1 MPVCQFQHQRL
12 STAYYNLLA
21 LLVKQHRNDLSRY
34 HHFGGYMTR
43 IVVDAMGSDNYPEPD
58 VQGAVLAAREYG
70 VEIILV
76 GDASKIQP
84 ILDSVGAAALPIRV
98 IHAAEMLTMNDKGD
112 DLVMKARHKEAQ
124 NSMAV
129 GLDLVKNGEADA
141 FVTAGNTGAAM
152 VTSLFRLGRIRG
164 VDRPAL
170 AGPFPTAT
178 GICSVVDIGAN
189 PDCKPENLLQF
200 AIMGSVFAERV
211 RGVKNPRVGLISN
224 GEEAGKGSELVKEA
238 YPLLANAKLNFIGNV
253 EGKEIFNGHAD
264 VAVTDGFTGNVFLK
278 STEAVA
284 KLLIEK
290 IRESIRGGGPLAMVG
305 GALIRPAMGKVRKLL
320 DPSEE
325 GAAPLLGVNGL
336 VFIGHGRSDA
346 FAIKSAVRVAKEAA
360 EAKVLDA
367 IKFAIEESLKK

>member
-1 MPVCQFQHQRL
+1 
-12 STAYYNLLA
+12 
-21 LLVKQHRNDLSRY
+21 
-34 HHFGGYMTR
+34 MTR
-43 IVVDAMGSDNYPEPD
+43 IAVDAMGSDNFPVPD
-58 VQGAVLAAREYG
+58 VEGAVMAAREYG
-70 VEIILV
+70 VEIVLV
-76 GDASKIQP
+76 GDAARIQP
-84 ILDSVGAAALPIRV
+84 VLDSASPGNLHIRV
-98 IHAAEMLTMNDKGD
+98 HHAPEVLTMHDKGE
-112 DLVMKARHKEAQ
+112 DLVMKARHKDAQ

-129 GLDLVKNGEADA
+129 GIDLVKRGEADA
-141 FVTAGNTGAAM
+141 FVTAGNTGAGM
-152 VTSLFRLGRIRG
+152 VTALFRLGRIRG

-170 AGPFPTAT
+170 AGPFPTAQ
-178 GICSVVDIGAN
+178 GICIVVDIGAN

-200 AIMGSVFAERV
+200 GIMGSVYAEKV
-211 RGVKNPRVGLISN
+211 RGVSSPRVGLISN

-238 YPLLANAKLNFIGNV
+238 YPLLANARLNFIGNV

-290 IRESIRGGGPLAMVG
+290 IRESVKGGGPLAILG
-305 GALIRPAMGKVRKLL
+305 GALIRPAMGKVRRML

-346 FAIKSAVRVAKEAA
+346 TAIKSAVRVAKEAA

-367 IKFAIEESLKK
+367 IKSAIEDSLRK

>member
-1 MPVCQFQHQRL
+1 
-12 STAYYNLLA
+12 
-21 LLVKQHRNDLSRY
+21 
-34 HHFGGYMTR
+34 MTR
-43 IVVDAMGSDNYPEPD
+43 IVVDAMGSDNFPLPD
-58 VQGAVLAAREYG
+58 VEGAVAAAREYG
-70 VEIILV
+70 VEILLV

-84 ILDSVGAAALPIRV
+84 ILDSANIGTLPIRV
-98 IHAAEMLTMNDKGD
+98 VNAPEVLTMHDKGEE
-112 DLVMKARHKEAQ
+112 LVMKARHKDAQ
-124 NSMAV
+124 NSMAKGV
-129 GLDLVKNGEADA
+129 DLVKNGEADA

-178 GICSVVDIGAN
+178 GICTVVDIGAN

-200 AIMGSVFAERV
+200 GIMGSVYAKKV
-211 RGVKNPRVGLISN
+211 RGIKNPRVGLIAN
-224 GEEAGKGSELVKEA
+224 GEEAGKGSELVKET
-238 YPLLANAKLNFIGNV
+238 YPLLAGAKINFIGNV
-253 EGKEIFNGHAD
+253 EGKEIFNGKVD

-278 STEAVA
+278 ATEAVA

-290 IRESIRGGGPLAMVG
+290 IRETIKGGNLPTKLG
-305 GALIRPAMGKVRKLL
+305 GALIRPALGSIKQML

-346 FAIKSAVRVAKEAA
+346 LAIKSAVRVAKNAV

-367 IKFAIEESLKK
+367 IKTAIEESLKK

>member
-1 MPVCQFQHQRL
+1 
-12 STAYYNLLA
+12 
-21 LLVKQHRNDLSRY
+21 
-34 HHFGGYMTR
+34 MTR
-43 IVVDAMGSDNYPEPD
+43 IAVDAMGSDNYPTPD
-58 VQGAVLAAREYG
+58 VEGAVMAAQEYG
-70 VEIILV
+70 AEILLV

-84 ILDSVGAAALPIRV
+84 ILDAQDTKNLPIRV
-98 IHAAEMLTMNDKGD
+98 IHAPEILTMDDKGE
-112 DLVMKARHKEAQ
+112 DLVMKARHKDAQ

-178 GICSVVDIGAN
+178 GICTVVDIGVN
-189 PDCKPENLLQF
+189 PDCGPENLLQF
-200 AIMGSVFAERV
+200 GIMGSVFAERV
-211 RGVKNPRVGLISN
+211 RGVENPRVGLISN
-224 GEEAGKGSELVKEA
+224 AEEAGKGSELVKEA

-253 EGKEIFNGHAD
+253 EGKEIFNGHVD

-278 STEAVA
+278 ATEAVA
-284 KLLIEK
+284 KLLIQK
-290 IRESIRGGGPLAMVG
+290 IRETIKEGNLPTKLG
-305 GALIRPAMGKVRKLL
+305 GALVRPALGSIRKML

-346 FAIKSAVRVAKEAA
+346 QAIKSAVRVAKGAA

-367 IKFAIEESLKK
+367 MKWAIEESLKK

>member
-1 MPVCQFQHQRL
+1 
-12 STAYYNLLA
+12 
-21 LLVKQHRNDLSRY
+21 
-34 HHFGGYMTR
+34 MTR
-43 IVVDAMGSDNYPEPD
+43 IVVDAMGSDDFPAPD
-58 VQGAVLAAREYG
+58 VEGAILAAREFG
-70 VEIILV
+70 VEIVLT
-76 GDASKIQP
+76 GDEAKIKP
-84 ILDSVGAAALPIRV
+84 ILKSANAETLPIRV
-98 IHAAEMLTMNDKGD
+98 VHAPEMLTMHDKGE
-112 DLVMKARHKEAQ
+112 DLVMKARHKEVR

-129 GLDLVKNGEADA
+129 GIDLVKSGEADA

-170 AGPFPTAT
+170 VGPFPTAT

-200 AIMGSVFAERV
+200 AIMASVYAERV
-211 RGVKNPRVGLISN
+211 RGLQNPRVGLISN
-224 GEEAGKGSELVKEA
+224 GEEAGKGSELVRET
-238 YPLLANAKLNFIGNV
+238 YPLLKNANINFIGNV

-278 STEAVA
+278 ATEAVA

-290 IRESIRGGGPLAMVG
+290 IRETIRGGNMPTKVG
-305 GALIRPAMGKVRKLL
+305 GALVRPALGSIKKML

-346 FAIKSAVRVAKEAA
+346 QAIKSAVRVAKNAVEAQ
-360 EAKVLDA
+360 VLDA
-367 IKFAIEESLKK
+367 IKSAIEESLKK

>member
-1 MPVCQFQHQRL
+1 
-12 STAYYNLLA
+12 
-21 LLVKQHRNDLSRY
+21 
-34 HHFGGYMTR
+34 
-43 IVVDAMGSDNYPEPD
+43 MGSDNYPTPD
-58 VQGAVLAAREYG
+58 VEGAIMAAREYG
-70 VEIILV
+70 VEIILT

-84 ILDSVGAAALPIRV
+84 ILDSANAAGLPLSIV
-98 IHAAEMLTMNDKGD
+98 HAPEMLTMHDKGEE
-112 DLVMKARHKEAQ
+112 LVMKARHKDAQ

-129 GLDLVKNGEADA
+129 GLDMVKRGEADA

-152 VTSLFRLGRIRG
+152 VTSLFRLGRLRG

-170 AGPFPTAT
+170 APVFPTAT
-178 GICSVVDIGAN
+178 GTCIILDIGAN

-200 AIMGSVFAERV
+200 GIMGSVYAERV

-224 GEEAGKGSELVKEA
+224 GEEAGKGSELVKGA
-238 YPLLANAKLNFIGNV
+238 YPLLANSGLNFIGNV
-253 EGKEIFNGHAD
+253 EGKEIFGGHVD
-264 VAVTDGFTGNVFLK
+264 VAVTDGFTGNVLLK

-290 IRESIRGGGPLAMVG
+290 IREAIKGGGPLALIG
-305 GALIRPAMGKVRKLL
+305 GLLVKPAMGKVKKLL

-346 FAIKSAVRVAKEAA
+346 LAIKNAIRVAKEAA
-360 EAKVLDA
+360 ESKVLEA
-367 IKFAIEESLKK
+367 MKSAIEESLRK